1 MPTVIADPPQTIYL
15 LLAAAVIVSGLVWFN
30 RRGRRPLYVFLGVLA
45 VTLIVVLLDRVFESP
60 REEAVRRVHAIMAA
74 ADQRDPEAFASHLA
88 DRVIYQNEQ
97 RDVPFTREELRKHS
111 FWSLLHQFNV
121 HVAAWDFSRD
131 DVERP
136 STDSV
141 VIGFLAKGELR
152 GEGGKQFPYY
162 FRATFTRQ
170 ADGQMKLTRLESF
183 EPMQRKNKRVSIP
196 GL

>member
-15 LLAAAVIVSGLVWFN
+15 LLAAAVIVSGMVWFN
-30 RRGRRPLYVFLGVLA
+30 RRGRRPLSVFLGVLA
-45 VTLIVVLLDRVFESP
+45 VTFLIVLLDRVFESP
-60 REEAVRRVHAIMAA
+60 REEAVRRVHAMMAA

-88 DRVIYQNEQ
+88 DRVTYQGDNSK
-97 RDVPFTREELRKHS
+97 DFTREELRKHS
-111 FWSLLHQFNV
+111 FWNLLHQFNV

-136 STDSV
+136 NAGTV

-152 GEGGKQFPYY
+152 GEGGKQAAYY

-183 EPMQRKNKRVSIP
+183 DPLSRGKRLSVP

>member
-1 MPTVIADPPQTIYL
+1 MPDFIADPPQTIYL

-30 RRGRRPLYVFLGVLA
+30 RRGRRPLFVFLGVLS
-45 VTLIVVLLDRVFESP
+45 VTLLVVLLDRVFESP

-74 ADQRDPEAFASHLA
+74 ADRRDPEAFASHLA
-88 DRVIYQNEQ
+88 DRVTYQG
-97 RDVPFTREELRKHS
+97 DTSKDFTREGLRTHP

-136 STDSV
+136 SADSV

-152 GEGGKQFPYY
+152 GEGGKQVPYY

-170 ADGQMKLTRLESF
+170 TDGQMKLTRLESF
-183 EPMQRKNKRVSIP
+183 DPMQRKNKRVSIH

>member
-15 LLAAAVIVSGLVWFN
+15 LLAAGVIVSGLVWFN

-45 VTLIVVLLDRVFESP
+45 VTLLVVLLDRVFESP
-60 REEAVRRVHAIMAA
+60 REEAVRRVHAMMAA
-74 ADQRDPEAFASHLA
+74 ADQRDPESFASHLA
-88 DRVIYQNEQ
+88 DRVTYQGDNS
-97 RDVPFTREELRKHS
+97 RDFTREELRNHS
-111 FWSLLHQFNV
+111 FWSLLRQFNV

-136 STDSV
+136 NADSV
-141 VIGFLAKGELR
+141 MIGFLAKGELR
-152 GEGGKQFPYY
+152 GEGGKQFPFY

-183 EPMQRKNKRVSIP
+183 DPMSRDKRLSVP